1 MKRVPLNGCPST
13 MAGLLGRV
21 EVGGGGCLG
30 LQSQPDPGRFTQT
43 SKLKAGFNSL
53 PADSFLQ
60 IPILIQNLK
69 TK

>member
-43 SKLKAGFNSL
+43 SKLKAAFNSL
-53 PADSFLQ
+53 PVFCKFKFLFK
-60 IPILIQNLK
+60 I
-69 TK
+69 